1 MNMTPKDL
9 KKWRSKNGF
18 SQAQLAKRLNVDTMT
33 VSRWERGIR
42 AAIPSYLWLALQ
54 AIECE
59 RKKEMEK
66 GGKENG
72 ERLS

>member
-33 VSRWERGIR
+33 VSRWECGVR

-59 RKKEMEK
+59 RKREMEK